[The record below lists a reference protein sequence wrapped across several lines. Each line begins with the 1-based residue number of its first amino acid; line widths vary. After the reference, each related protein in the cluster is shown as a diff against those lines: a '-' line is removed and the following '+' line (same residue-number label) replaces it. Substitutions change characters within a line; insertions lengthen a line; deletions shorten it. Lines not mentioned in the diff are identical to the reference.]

1 MCLAIPAEITE
12 IQDEMATVRVGDAVR
27 KVSLVLLSDK
37 PALGDYVI
45 IHAGFALHTVDPVEA
60 AESLR
65 LIREMVSLAGD

>member
-12 IQDEMATVRVGDAVR
+12 IEDDMATVHVGDAIR
-27 KVSLVLLSDK
+27 KVSLMLLPDK

-60 AESLR
+60 EESLR
-65 LIREMVSLAGD
+65 LIREMVSIAGD